1 MMSKKKTI
9 STNNTSSSQTVSDI
23 LDIKEE
29 VVINELASLPE
40 IEEDFNTFENP
51 IIQDSEDRVMIRF
64 LTSFWS
70 NRKGDEVVVDRKML
84 SVISKKRYKII

>member
-23 LDIKEE
+23 LEVKYETIVNEVASKEE
-29 VVINELASLPE
+29 VEEVINK
-40 IEEDFNTFENP
+40 EN
-51 IIQDSEDRVMIRF
+51 SDRVLIKF

-84 SVISKKRYKII
+84 SAISKKRYKII